1 MNVHPTA
8 IIHPRAQVASSVTVG
23 AYSRIGENVEIGE
36 GTEVM
41 AHAVIEGHT
50 RIGKDNQIF
59 PFASVGG
66 IPHDLKYRGELAYV
80 EIGDGNIIREFVTI
94 HRGTALGESVT
105 KIGNHNMLMAYV
117 HIAHDCNLG
126 NHIIMANAAT
136 LAGHVEIQDYAIV
149 GPFCAIHQFCR
160 VGAHSF
166 MGAFTI
172 ATRDVLPFSKTS
184 APRPLGVYG
193 ANRSGLE
200 RRGLSKED
208 IQDLD
213 AAIRLLTRSKLN
225 TSQALEAMEAR
236 EFKSPHL
243 RKLVEFI
250 STSQRGVAK

>member
-8 IIHPRAQVASSVTVG
+8 IVHPKAQVAGSVTVG
-23 AYSRIGENVEIGE
+23 AYARIAENVEIGE

-41 AHAVIEGHT
+41 PHAVIEGHT
-50 RIGKDNQIF
+50 RIGKNNQIF

-94 HRGTALGESVT
+94 HCGTALGESVT
-105 KIGNHNMLMAYV
+105 RIGNHNYLMAYV

-126 NHIIMANAAT
+126 NHIVMANAAT

-200 RRGLSKED
+200 RRGISKKD

-213 AAIRLLTRSKLN
+213 MAFRLLTRSKLN

-236 EFKSPHL
+236 EFKSPHV

>member
-8 IIHPRAQVASSVTVG
+8 IIHPHAQVASIVTVG

-94 HRGTALGESVT
+94 HCGTARGESVT
-105 KIGNHNMLMAYV
+105 KIGNHNFLMAYV
-117 HIAHDCNLG
+117 HIAHDCTLG
-126 NHIIMANAAT
+126 NHIIMANAIS
-136 LAGHVEIQDYAIV
+136 LAGHVEIQDYAFV
-149 GPFCAIHQFCR
+149 GPLCAIHQFCR
-160 VGAHSF
+160 IGAYSF
-166 MGAFTI
+166 LGACTV
-172 ATRDVLPFSKTS
+172 ATRDVLPYSKTS

-193 ANRSGLE
+193 TNRSRLE
-200 RRGLSKED
+200 REGLSKED
-208 IQDLD
+208 IKELD
-213 AAIRLLTRSKLN
+213 AAFRLLSRSRLN
-225 TSQALEAMEAR
+225 TTQALEAMEAR
-236 EFKSPHL
+236 AFKSPHV

-250 STSQRGVAK
+250 SASPRGVAK

>member
-1 MNVHPTA
+1 
-8 IIHPRAQVASSVTVG
+8 
-23 AYSRIGENVEIGE
+23 
-36 GTEVM
+36 
-41 AHAVIEGHT
+41 
-50 RIGKDNQIF
+50 
-59 PFASVGG
+59 
-66 IPHDLKYRGELAYV
+66 
-80 EIGDGNIIREFVTI
+80 
-94 HRGTALGESVT
+94 
-105 KIGNHNMLMAYV
+105 
-117 HIAHDCNLG
+117 
-126 NHIIMANAAT
+126 MANAAT

-200 RRGLSKED
+200 RRGISKKD

-213 AAIRLLTRSKLN
+213 MAFRLLTRSKLN

-236 EFKSPHL
+236 EFKSPHV